1 MRFRFFRA
9 IRRIDAANEKFPS
22 MNGNVDNIMWH
33 FPSVSISTPKQFI
46 TMAKILI
53 IFKY

>member
-9 IRRIDAANEKFPS
+9 IRRIDAAN